1 MRVINKKIARR
12 ANAED
17 GCKGRFWEGRFK
29 SQALLDEKALLSC
42 MAYVDLNPIR
52 ASISATPEESDH
64 TSIKK
69 RIEALRSTS
78 DTRNAAGHQP
88 FGLKPCAGNPRE
100 PMPAGLVY
108 RLEGY
113 LELVEWTGRQIR
125 EDERGRIE
133 DEVPPILNRLGI
145 EPAHWLYLTQ
155 HYESSFRSLVGS
167 MCKLRAACKSLG
179 WKKSHSLLMSKALFG

>member
-1 MRVINKKIARR
+1 
-12 ANAED
+12 
-17 GCKGRFWEGRFK
+17 
-29 SQALLDEKALLSC
+29 

-52 ASISATPEESDH
+52 AGIAATPEESDH
-64 TSIKK
+64 TSIKQ
-69 RIEALRSTS
+69 RIEALQSAS
-78 DTRNAAGHQP
+78 ETRNAVAHQP
-88 FGLKPCAGNPRE
+88 VGLELFVGNPRQ
-100 PMPAGLVY
+100 PMPAGLAY
-108 RLEGY
+108 RLEDY
-113 LELVEWTGRQIR
+113 LKLVDWTGRQIR
-125 EDERGRIE
+125 EDKRGRIE